1 MSTRNFLEEFKFQLF
16 SSTMTNRLVIVNVL
30 VFFFIVLLEAIFR
43 LLKMDQA
50 IIENFCS
57 LIFTLD
63 TNIQEFIF
71 KPWGLFTSIFSHFDF
86 WHLLFNMVFL
96 YFSGTYFERLF
107 GAKKLLLTYLFGGL
121 VGGIFE
127 IGAESLFPLLQ
138 NTQQL
143 VVGASGSIM
152 ALFTALAFYSPNT
165 KVNLFG
171 IIPIKI
177 YFIALFF
184 LVQDLIGI
192 GSDDHIAH
200 FAHLG
205 GATFGILSIR
215 NIQSNKN
222 ILNRLLK
229 IIEDFKLTFKG
240 KKKTKNTE
248 FSKVKTDEEY
258 NYERKLKQEKTDVIL
273 DKIAKS
279 GYESLSKSE
288 KDFLFNQS
296 KNG

>member
-1 MSTRNFLEEFKFQLF
+1 
-16 SSTMTNRLVIVNVL
+16 
-30 VFFFIVLLEAIFR
+30 
-43 LLKMDQA
+43 
-50 IIENFCS
+50 
-57 LIFTLD
+57 
-63 TNIQEFIF
+63 
-71 KPWGLFTSIFSHFDF
+71 
-86 WHLLFNMVFL
+86 
-96 YFSGTYFERLF
+96 
-107 GAKKLLLTYLFGGL
+107 
-121 VGGIFE
+121 
-127 IGAESLFPLLQ
+127 
-138 NTQQL
+138 
-143 VVGASGSIM
+143 
-152 ALFTALAFYSPNT
+152 
-165 KVNLFG
+165 
-171 IIPIKI
+171 
-177 YFIALFF
+177 
-184 LVQDLIGI
+184 LIGI

-222 ILNRLLK
+222 ILNRLQK

-258 NYERKLKQEKTDVIL
+258 NYERKLRQEKTDVIL

>member
-1 MSTRNFLEEFKFQLF
+1 
-16 SSTMTNRLVIVNVL
+16 
-30 VFFFIVLLEAIFR
+30 
-43 LLKMDQA
+43 
-50 IIENFCS
+50 
-57 LIFTLD
+57 
-63 TNIQEFIF
+63 
-71 KPWGLFTSIFSHFDF
+71 
-86 WHLLFNMVFL
+86 MVFL
-96 YFSGTYFERLF
+96 YFSGSYFERLF

-192 GSDDHIAH
+192 GSNDHIAH

-222 ILNRLLK
+222 ILNRLQK

-240 KKKTKNTE
+240 KKKTKNTA

-258 NYERKLKQEKTDVIL
+258 NYERKLKQEKIDVIL

>member
-1 MSTRNFLEEFKFQLF
+1 M
-16 SSTMTNRLVIVNVL
+16 
-30 VFFFIVLLEAIFR
+30 
-43 LLKMDQA
+43 
-50 IIENFCS
+50 
-57 LIFTLD
+57 
-63 TNIQEFIF
+63 
-71 KPWGLFTSIFSHFDF
+71 
-86 WHLLFNMVFL
+86 
-96 YFSGTYFERLF
+96 
-107 GAKKLLLTYLFGGL
+107 
-121 VGGIFE
+121 
-127 IGAESLFPLLQ
+127 
-138 NTQQL
+138 
-143 VVGASGSIM
+143 
-152 ALFTALAFYSPNT
+152 
-165 KVNLFG
+165 
-171 IIPIKI
+171 
-177 YFIALFF
+177 
-184 LVQDLIGI
+184 IGI

-222 ILNRLLK
+222 ILNRLQK
-229 IIEDFKLTFKG
+229 IIEDLKLTFKG

>member
-1 MSTRNFLEEFKFQLF
+1 M
-16 SSTMTNRLVIVNVL
+16 
-30 VFFFIVLLEAIFR
+30 
-43 LLKMDQA
+43 
-50 IIENFCS
+50 
-57 LIFTLD
+57 
-63 TNIQEFIF
+63 
-71 KPWGLFTSIFSHFDF
+71 
-86 WHLLFNMVFL
+86 
-96 YFSGTYFERLF
+96 
-107 GAKKLLLTYLFGGL
+107 
-121 VGGIFE
+121 
-127 IGAESLFPLLQ
+127 
-138 NTQQL
+138 
-143 VVGASGSIM
+143 
-152 ALFTALAFYSPNT
+152 
-165 KVNLFG
+165 
-171 IIPIKI
+171 
-177 YFIALFF
+177 
-184 LVQDLIGI
+184 IGI

-222 ILNRLLK
+222 ILNRLQK
-229 IIEDFKLTFKG
+229 IIEDLKLTFKG

-258 NYERKLKQEKTDVIL
+258 NYERKLRQEKTDVIL

>member
-1 MSTRNFLEEFKFQLF
+1 MVKNMSTRNFLEEFKFQLF
-16 SSTMTNRLVIVNVL
+16 SGTMTNRLVIVNVL
-30 VFFFIVLLEAIFR
+30 VFIFIVLLEAIFR

-71 KPWGLFTSIFSHFDF
+71 KPWGLITSIFSHFDL

-96 YFSGTYFERLF
+96 YFSGSYFERLF
-107 GAKKLLLTYLFGGL
+107 GGKKLLLTYIFGGL

-165 KVNLFG
+165 KINLFG

-192 GSDDHIAH
+192 GS
-200 FAHLG
+200 
-205 GATFGILSIR
+205 
-215 NIQSNKN
+215 
-222 ILNRLLK
+222 
-229 IIEDFKLTFKG
+229 
-240 KKKTKNTE
+240 
-248 FSKVKTDEEY
+248 
-258 NYERKLKQEKTDVIL
+258 
-273 DKIAKS
+273 
-279 GYESLSKSE
+279 
-288 KDFLFNQS
+288 
-296 KNG
+296 

>member
-1 MSTRNFLEEFKFQLF
+1 MVKNMSTRNFLEEFKFQLF
-16 SSTMTNRLVIVNVL
+16 SGTMTNRLVIVNVL
-30 VFFFIVLLEAIFR
+30 VFIFIVLLEAIFR

-71 KPWGLFTSIFSHFDF
+71 KPWGLITSIFSHFDL

-96 YFSGTYFERLF
+96 YFSGSYFERLF
-107 GAKKLLLTYLFGGL
+107 GGKKLLLTYIFGGL

-165 KVNLFG
+165 KINLFG

-192 GSDDHIAH
+192 G
-200 FAHLG
+200 
-205 GATFGILSIR
+205 
-215 NIQSNKN
+215 
-222 ILNRLLK
+222 
-229 IIEDFKLTFKG
+229 
-240 KKKTKNTE
+240 
-248 FSKVKTDEEY
+248 
-258 NYERKLKQEKTDVIL
+258 
-273 DKIAKS
+273 
-279 GYESLSKSE
+279 
-288 KDFLFNQS
+288 
-296 KNG
+296 

>member
-1 MSTRNFLEEFKFQLF
+1 M
-16 SSTMTNRLVIVNVL
+16 
-30 VFFFIVLLEAIFR
+30 
-43 LLKMDQA
+43 
-50 IIENFCS
+50 
-57 LIFTLD
+57 
-63 TNIQEFIF
+63 
-71 KPWGLFTSIFSHFDF
+71 
-86 WHLLFNMVFL
+86 
-96 YFSGTYFERLF
+96 
-107 GAKKLLLTYLFGGL
+107 
-121 VGGIFE
+121 
-127 IGAESLFPLLQ
+127 
-138 NTQQL
+138 
-143 VVGASGSIM
+143 
-152 ALFTALAFYSPNT
+152 
-165 KVNLFG
+165 
-171 IIPIKI
+171 
-177 YFIALFF
+177 
-184 LVQDLIGI
+184 IGI
-192 GSDDHIAH
+192 GSNDHIAH

-222 ILNRLLK
+222 ILNRLQK
-229 IIEDFKLTFKG
+229 FFEDFKLTFKG

>member
-1 MSTRNFLEEFKFQLF
+1 MAPRNLLQEFKFQLF
-16 SSTMTNRLVIVNVL
+16 SGTMTNRLVIINVL
-30 VFFFIVLLEAIFR
+30 VFFFIILLEALSR
-43 LLKMDQA
+43 LLKIDEV
-50 IIENFCS
+50 IINDFCS
-57 LIFTLD
+57 QIFTLD
-63 TNIQEFIF
+63 TNIQGFIL
-71 KPWGLFTSIFSHFDF
+71 KPWGLFTSIFSHFDL
-86 WHLLFNMVFL
+86 WHLLFNMIFL
-96 YFSGTYFERLF
+96 YFSGAYFEKLF
-107 GAKKLLLTYLFGGL
+107 GAKKLLLTYFFGGL
-121 VGGIFE
+121 FGGIFE
-127 IGAESLFPLLQ
+127 LAAESLFPLLQ
-138 NTQQL
+138 NTHQL

-222 ILNRLLK
+222 ILNRLQK
-229 IIEDFKLTFKG
+229 IIEDLMLTFKG

>member
-1 MSTRNFLEEFKFQLF
+1 M
-16 SSTMTNRLVIVNVL
+16 
-30 VFFFIVLLEAIFR
+30 
-43 LLKMDQA
+43 
-50 IIENFCS
+50 
-57 LIFTLD
+57 
-63 TNIQEFIF
+63 
-71 KPWGLFTSIFSHFDF
+71 
-86 WHLLFNMVFL
+86 
-96 YFSGTYFERLF
+96 
-107 GAKKLLLTYLFGGL
+107 
-121 VGGIFE
+121 
-127 IGAESLFPLLQ
+127 
-138 NTQQL
+138 
-143 VVGASGSIM
+143 
-152 ALFTALAFYSPNT
+152 
-165 KVNLFG
+165 
-171 IIPIKI
+171 
-177 YFIALFF
+177 
-184 LVQDLIGI
+184 IGI

-222 ILNRLLK
+222 ILNRLQK

>member
-1 MSTRNFLEEFKFQLF
+1 MSTRNFLQEFKFQLF
-16 SSTMTNRLVIVNVL
+16 SGTMTNRLVIVNVL
-30 VFFFIVLLEAIFR
+30 VFIFIVFLEAIFR

-63 TNIQEFIF
+63 TNIHEFIF
-71 KPWGLFTSIFSHFDF
+71 KPWGIFTSIFSHFDF

-107 GAKKLLLTYLFGGL
+107 GANKLLLTYLFGGL

-143 VVGASGSIM
+143 VVGASGSFM
-152 ALFTALAFYSPNT
+152 ALITALAFYSPNT

-171 IIPIKI
+171 INHIKI
-177 YFIALFF
+177 YYIALFF
-184 LVQDLIGI
+184 LVKDLIGI

-222 ILNRLLK
+222 ILNRLQK
-229 IIEDFKLTFKG
+229 IIEDLKLTFKG

-258 NYERKLKQEKTDVIL
+258 NYERKLKQEKTDLIL

>member
-1 MSTRNFLEEFKFQLF
+1 MAPRNLLQEFKFQLF
-16 SSTMTNRLVIVNVL
+16 SGTMTNRLVIINVL
-30 VFFFIVLLEAIFR
+30 VFVFIILLEALSR
-43 LLKMDQA
+43 LLKIDEA
-50 IIENFCS
+50 IINDFCS
-57 LIFTLD
+57 QIFTLD
-63 TNIQEFIF
+63 TNIQGFIL
-71 KPWGLFTSIFSHFDF
+71 KPWGLFTSIFSHFDL
-86 WHLLFNMVFL
+86 WHLLFNMIFL
-96 YFSGTYFERLF
+96 YFSGAYFEKLF
-107 GAKKLLLTYLFGGL
+107 GAKKLLLTYFFGGL
-121 VGGIFE
+121 FGGIFE
-127 IGAESLFPLLQ
+127 LAAESLFPLLQ
-138 NTQQL
+138 NTHQL

-184 LVQDLIGI
+184 LVQDLIGL
-192 GSDDHIAH
+192 GSDDQIAH
-200 FAHLG
+200 FAHIG
-205 GATFGILSIR
+205 GATFGILSII

-222 ILNRLLK
+222 ILNRLQK
-229 IIEDFKLTFKG
+229 IIEDFKLTFKR
-240 KKKTKNTE
+240 KNKRKNNE

-258 NYERKLKQEKTDVIL
+258 NYERKLRQDKTDVIL

>member
-1 MSTRNFLEEFKFQLF
+1 LAF
-16 SSTMTNRLVIVNVL
+16 VV
-30 VFFFIVLLEAIFR
+30 
-43 LLKMDQA
+43 
-50 IIENFCS
+50 
-57 LIFTLD
+57 
-63 TNIQEFIF
+63 
-71 KPWGLFTSIFSHFDF
+71 
-86 WHLLFNMVFL
+86 

-107 GAKKLLLTYLFGGL
+107 GAKKLLLTYIFGGL

-127 IGAESLFPLLQ
+127 LGAELLFPLLQ
-138 NTQQL
+138 NTHQL
-143 VVGASGSIM
+143 VLGASGSIM

-192 GSDDHIAH
+192 GSDDHVAH

-215 NIQSNKN
+215 NIQSNQN
-222 ILNRLLK
+222 ILNRLQK
-229 IIEDFKLTFKG
+229 IIEDFKHTFKG
-240 KKKTKNTE
+240 KKKTKKTE